1 MIHQVKH
8 IIDGQPCF
16 EKPLNEI
23 LSECKVGG
31 AIKILAPNEY
41 ITEQQRRYYKG
52 VVLPHLVKQDE
63 NGETLEWW
71 DTEVKRLCGGLAY
84 LKKEIFFMED
94 CMGNKIPIGRL
105 TTKGVGKKNMSN
117 FLEEILS
124 KSMELGWGVSPPDS
138 ELRSF

>member
-1 MIHQVKH
+1 MVHQVKH

-16 EKPLNEI
+16 EKPLDEI
-23 LSECKVGG
+23 LSECEVGG
-31 AIKILAPNEY
+31 GIKILAPNEY

-71 DTEVKRLCGGLAY
+71 DMHVKRLCGGLAY
-84 LKKEIFFMED
+84 LKKEVFFTED
-94 CMGNKIPIGRL
+94 IMGNKIPIGRL

-124 KSMELGWGVSPPDS
+124 KSMELGWGVSPPDP